1 MSANPSR
8 LKKTKYILAVAVLA
22 AIVFHVVAYLHSLY
36 RYSDG
41 EIVYRRKTKPAAACA
56 ANLRQLAAAAELWS
70 SDHPGEVPTLEGLV
84 GPGYFRV
91 LPKCPSGGVYSLSK
105 ESDEF
110 VPHCSIPEHD
120 KRGLASLK
128 RSH

>member
-22 AIVFHVVAYLHSLY
+22 AIVFHVVVYLRSFY
-36 RYSDG
+36 RYADG
-41 EIVYRRKTKPAAACA
+41 ELVSRRGMTSAEACV
-56 ANLRQLAAAAELWS
+56 ANLKQLAAAAELWS

-110 VPHCSIPEHD
+110 VPHCSIPEHYIPE
-120 KRGLASLK
+120 
-128 RSH
+128 H